1 MLLPLSHDHMKS
13 YKNFFPFCL
22 IYLLLFSPL
31 LLPAENTPA
40 NSSDEFGLFNSEE
53 TLEIVLKTDL
63 KKLIKNKFDDE
74 YQEGEIILVGK
85 TYPVRLRARGNNRR
99 ENCSFPPV
107 TLNFKKTKF
116 EDKSFDQ
123 LKKLKLVNACK
134 MQKTYE
140 QYILREYMI
149 YRAFNLMTDKSFKVR
164 LLKIDYVDTKEKVK
178 TVTRY
183 GFVIEDQ
190 YMMAKR
196 LDGLIIK
203 TEGIRDQAT
212 NRPHMVML
220 SIFHFMM
227 GNTDWQIARLHNLKL
242 IRLNKVTESAPYVI
256 PYDFDYTGMV
266 NASYA
271 IPSPILGIETLRE
284 RLFWG
289 KCYSEEELKT
299 GIDEFVKN
307 KEAIYE
313 LYQNFE
319 LLEKSSLKEA
329 INYLDSFYK
338 IIENEKKWKYYFIE
352 KCKE

>member
-1 MLLPLSHDHMKS
+1 MMHMKA
-13 YKNFFPFCL
+13 YKYFFPVCL
-22 IYLLLFSPL
+22 LYFLLLAPL
-31 LLPAENTPA
+31 FLQAEDSTA
-40 NSSDEFGLFNSEE
+40 NSSEEFGLFKSDE
-53 TLEIVLKTDL
+53 TLVILLKTDL
-63 KKLIKNKFDDE
+63 KSLIKNKYDDE
-74 YQEGEIILVGK
+74 YQEGEITVVGK

-107 TLNFKKTKF
+107 TLNFKKTEF

-149 YRAFNLMTDKSFKVR
+149 YRTFNLMTDKSFKVR

-196 LDGLIIK
+196 LNGIIIK
-203 TEGIRDQAT
+203 KEGIRDQAT
-212 NRPHMVML
+212 NRQHMVML
-220 SIFHFMM
+220 SIFHFME

-242 IRLNKVTESAPYVI
+242 LRLNKVSESAPYVI

-289 KCYSEEELKT
+289 KCYSEEELQVAIEKF
-299 GIDEFVKN
+299 IQK
-307 KEAIYE
+307 KEAIYD

-319 LLEKSSLKEA
+319 LFDKSSLKQA

-338 IIENEKKWKYYFIE
+338 IIEDEKKWNYYFIK
-352 KCKE
+352 KCRN